1 MIRYIW
7 RHGGRERVLHF
18 YITGDTHGNFD
29 RIEERPYI
37 KFLWKKREK
46 RLEKNEIL
54 YQRSAF
60 VS

>member
-29 RIEERPYI
+29 RIEEAI
-37 KFLWKKREK
+37 KEVREK
-46 RLEKNEIL
+46 
-54 YQRSAF
+54 
-60 VS
+60 